1 MSVILQGSVLVVF
14 FNIFVGNMK
23 CILHKFADDIRLRG
37 AVDMLEGGYT
47 IQRDLDRPERW
58 SHANL
63 MKFNKV
69 M

>member
-47 IQRDLDRPERW
+47 IQRDLAGLKGGPMPT
-58 SHANL
+58 S
-63 MKFNKV
+63 
-69 M
+69 